1 MVFVRRNVYLS
12 SLACP
17 YRGEYGR
24 KGQNRVKR
32 KQNDMIN
39 GRGTSRVS
47 TVRCE
52 IGVWKEMRSTNVGLT
67 EGRTMYRNTDSPF
80 PPYYIS
86 PPNITLTRARAIISL
101 SLCARCLSAP
111 LTQVFNTRKPQPA
124 PMCQVPLDLGTPD
137 LEATWNP

>member
-1 MVFVRRNVYLS
+1 MLAWSLS
-12 SLACP
+12 
-17 YRGEYGR
+17 RGGATSEQDTGVDVTAATET
-24 KGQNRVKR
+24 G
-32 KQNDMIN
+32 N
-39 GRGTSRVS
+39 GHYWTAQPSARLRERHQRSVTRLRPD
-47 TVRCE
+47 TK
-52 IGVWKEMRSTNVGLT
+52 IFFFGVWKEMRSTNVGLT

-124 PMCQVPLDLGTPD
+124 PMPGTSRHP
-137 LEATWNP
+137 